1 MSLES
6 CKTISFSTLWPFLRK
21 NCLCKNSIPIRT
33 IQWIVFMVETHNTVM
48 TNKNVVVTTPP
59 LMYLYT
65 YLYIPLTFDLWFPWR
80 SEEKNRKKFPRRE
93 TIYYLWSVLPLTEHI
108 IHWEVSN
115 EASFHLSSFFVTYI
129 LKYNAYRVVWE
140 TWTTSTLL
148 AWMEPPK
155 LLHYHYVLEVS
166 SEAKCPRV
174 FRQMFCFRRCFDD
187 YPRISNPL
195 EYLGTTIYIW
205 LGRSQ
210 GTRYG
215 Y

>member
-1 MSLES
+1 ML
-6 CKTISFSTLWPFLRK
+6 KY
-21 NCLCKNSIPIRT
+21 
-33 IQWIVFMVETHNTVM
+33 
-48 TNKNVVVTTPP
+48 PP
-59 LMYLYT
+59 LYWCAYPSDFWLM
-65 YLYIPLTFDLWFPWR
+65 I
-80 SEEKNRKKFPRRE
+80 SMKKRGKDQKKIPRRE
-93 TIYYLWSVLPLTEHI
+93 TIYYLWSVLPPTEHI